1 MKVGAITANCDNF
14 INPILV
20 EMEEVENEEVFKENE
35 INGKFKMVS

>member
-14 INPILV
+14 IDPILV
-20 EMEEVENEEVFKENE
+20 EVEEEKEEVFKENE

>member
-14 INPILV
+14 IDPILA
-20 EMEEVENEEVFKENE
+20 EVEEEKEEVFKENE

>member
-14 INPILV
+14 IDPILV
-20 EMEEVENEEVFKENE
+20 EVEEENEEVFKENE